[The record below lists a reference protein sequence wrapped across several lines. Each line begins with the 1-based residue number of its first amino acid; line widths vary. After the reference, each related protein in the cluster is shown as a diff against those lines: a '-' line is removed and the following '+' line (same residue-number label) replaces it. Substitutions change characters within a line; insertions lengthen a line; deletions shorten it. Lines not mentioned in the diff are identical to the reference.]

1 MSNSAKKKKK
11 FKKMVNNQG
20 LPNQNFK
27 NEPFETQE
35 VYQNYYAIR
44 DEKSGRFLDMMA
56 KVNDAV
62 ALREFETIVN
72 AKSSLI
78 AKYAGDFTMWYI
90 GKLAMRKK
98 EFINEAKEI
107 GKAVDYVE
115 IRNEPAI

>member
-1 MSNSAKKKKK
+1 MSNSAKNKKKLK
-11 FKKMVNNQG
+11 NMVNNQG

-27 NEPFETQE
+27 NEPFDNQE

-72 AKSSLI
+72 AKGSLI
-78 AKYAGDFTMWYI
+78 AKYASDFTMWYI
-90 GKLAMRKK
+90 GKLAMRAKK
-98 EFINEAKEI
+98 FINEAKEI
-107 GKAVDYVE
+107 GKAVDYLEVQNVSAE
-115 IRNEPAI
+115 

>member
-1 MSNSAKKKKK
+1 
-11 FKKMVNNQG
+11 MVNNQG